1 MGHKSLLTG
10 RATCWSSS
18 VGRVTAVGAP
28 PSQHSVPSHCM
39 LPFTDCSGEKRAGG
53 GTQERA
59 ASLSALGTE
68 QRTAQAFSAAGLL
81 SIHDA
86 LLGLEFGHTNTL
98 KKKEHFPDST
108 SLGYVHLSC
117 ELWILRTAGVKP
129 LHPRHLNLNLR
140 HRLGSKFI
148 FSLQAAWV
156 MSQYPVGH
164 PKGFSF

>member
-1 MGHKSLLTG
+1 MLVQVCGQGDGCRSTPFPALCSLPLHAAFHRLQWGEEGRRRHPREGGQPFCTGHRAENGTGFLSG
-10 RATCWSSS
+10 RALEHSRCL
-18 VGRVTAVGAP
+18 VGAG
-28 PSQHSVPSHCM
+28 VWSH
-39 LPFTDCSGEKRAGG
+39 K
-53 GTQERA
+53 
-59 ASLSALGTE
+59 
-68 QRTAQAFSAAGLL
+68 
-81 SIHDA
+81 H
-86 LLGLEFGHTNTL
+86 L